1 MATKDAVLKMNCDEL
16 KHYLKNKFNFSDEVL
31 QVFTGVY

>member
-1 MATKDAVLKMNCDEL
+1 MATKDDVINMDCDEL

-31 QVFTGVY
+31 QQFKGMY